1 MNGTEKDLVEPACPM
16 FYMDGTVE
24 ETPRKDTDVHHKLAS
39 TIFSGGPFMFWVLR
53 KHVRVETIGRGNLAP
68 DTKRA
73 LVTGVT
79 PGRQV

>member
-1 MNGTEKDLVEPACPM
+1 M

-39 TIFSGGPFMFWVLR
+39 TISGGGPFMFWVLR
-53 KHVRVETIGRGNLAP
+53 KQVRVETIGRGDLAP
-68 DTKRA
+68 DTKGA